1 MERIPPSERTREQ
14 LKALMKGRRDLRQ
27 RVRASRADV
36 RVGSKCEK
44 LNVSKSSPLC
54 PIERTSMGH
63 AGTSL
68 MGQSPTSWTSRQ
80 SASGTAV

>member
-36 RVGSKCEK
+36 RVGSKPEELELSIC
-44 LNVSKSSPLC
+44 LPLF
-54 PIERTSMGH
+54 T
-63 AGTSL
+63 
-68 MGQSPTSWTSRQ
+68 Q
-80 SASGTAV
+80 